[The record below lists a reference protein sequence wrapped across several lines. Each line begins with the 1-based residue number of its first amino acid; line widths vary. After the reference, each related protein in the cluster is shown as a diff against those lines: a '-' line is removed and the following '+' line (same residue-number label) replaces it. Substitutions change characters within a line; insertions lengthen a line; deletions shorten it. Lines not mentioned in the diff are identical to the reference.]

1 MSRKRAGAPGRNR
14 VEPENEL
21 SEWKLRFLTQLEL
34 FIARVPAI
42 ISIQNTD
49 EQLRNDNYLQF
60 LFGTLA
66 ATAWINLIQ
75 SAVVALTIVHPE
87 MDGRCALANMVEIKA

>member
-1 MSRKRAGAPGRNR
+1 

-34 FIARVPAI
+34 FIAQVPAI

-66 ATAWINLIQ
+66 ASAWINLIR
-75 SAVVALTIVHPE
+75 SAEVTLTSVRP
-87 MDGRCALANMVEIKA
+87 